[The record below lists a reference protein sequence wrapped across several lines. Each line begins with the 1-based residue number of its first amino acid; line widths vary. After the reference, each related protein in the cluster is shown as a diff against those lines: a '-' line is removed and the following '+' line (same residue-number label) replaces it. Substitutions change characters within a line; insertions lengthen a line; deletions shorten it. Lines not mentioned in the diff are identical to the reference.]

1 MTAIPETTRSVTV
14 SIRYTRL
21 NLLFY
26 ASTMLKRKKTSF
38 LMGELSKK
46 KHNASTAV
54 RVSLDADLMRGSVD
68 AEESQVVSSSG
79 EKNTR

>member
-1 MTAIPETTRSVTV
+1 M
-14 SIRYTRL
+14 
-21 NLLFY
+21 
-26 ASTMLKRKKTSF
+26 SF

-46 KHNASTAV
+46 KHNASTVV
-54 RVSLDADLMRGSVD
+54 RVSLDAYLMRASVD

>member
-1 MTAIPETTRSVTV
+1 M
-14 SIRYTRL
+14 
-21 NLLFY
+21 
-26 ASTMLKRKKTSF
+26 
-38 LMGELSKK
+38 
-46 KHNASTAV
+46 

>member
-1 MTAIPETTRSVTV
+1 
-14 SIRYTRL
+14 
-21 NLLFY
+21 
-26 ASTMLKRKKTSF
+26 
-38 LMGELSKK
+38 MGGLSKK

-54 RVSLDADLMRGSVD
+54 RVSLDADLMHGVVD

>member
-1 MTAIPETTRSVTV
+1 
-14 SIRYTRL
+14 
-21 NLLFY
+21 
-26 ASTMLKRKKTSF
+26 MLKRRKTSF
-38 LMGELSKK
+38 LMEELSKK

-54 RVSLDADLMRGSVD
+54 RVPLDADLRHGSID